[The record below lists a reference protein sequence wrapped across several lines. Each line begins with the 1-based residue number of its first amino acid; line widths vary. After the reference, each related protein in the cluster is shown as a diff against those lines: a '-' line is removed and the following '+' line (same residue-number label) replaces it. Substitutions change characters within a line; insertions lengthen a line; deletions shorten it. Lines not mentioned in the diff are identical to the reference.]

1 MEDHALSN
9 GLTGSGPAAALR
21 ATMAA
26 PTAPVDADQTLAL
39 VLASLDDDKGE
50 DIVSISLRG
59 KTEIADHMV
68 VASGTSSRQVSAMA
82 EHLGD
87 KLKAALGHPPK
98 IEGLEAGDW
107 VLLDAGDVL
116 VHLFRPEVRAFYEI
130 EKMWLSPQELLAR
143 RTASE

>member
-1 MEDHALSN
+1 MEDCALSEGPN
-9 GLTGSGPAAALR
+9 VSGLAAATG

-26 PTAPVDADQTLAL
+26 PTASFSGEDTLAL

-50 DIVSISLRG
+50 DIVSIPLRG

-68 VASGTSSRQVSAMA
+68 VVSGTSSRQVAAMA
-82 EHLGD
+82 EHLIE
-87 KLKAALGHPPK
+87 KLKFALGSAPK
-98 IEGLEAGDW
+98 VEGLDAGDW

-130 EKMWLSPQELLAR
+130 EKMWLTPEELLAR
-143 RTASE
+143 RAAAD

>member
-1 MEDHALSN
+1 MEDCALSD
-9 GLTGSGPAAALR
+9 GLNVSGPAAAHS
-21 ATMAA
+21 ATMVS
-26 PTAPVDADQTLAL
+26 PTAPLSPDETLAL

-50 DIVSISLRG
+50 DIVSIPLTG

-68 VASGTSSRQVSAMA
+68 VVSGRSSRQVAAMA
-82 EHLGD
+82 EHLID
-87 KLKAALGHPPK
+87 KLKVAHGQAPK
-98 IEGLEAGDW
+98 AEGLEAGDW

-143 RTASE
+143 RASAD